1 MSMDMRGAT
10 RLPLPEVAPAAAAA
24 VPALPLT
31 AAVEE
36 AEEEGA
42 AALRCGGV

>member
-10 RLPLPEVAPAAAAA
+10 RLPLPEVAPAAAA

-36 AEEEGA
+36 EEEEAA